1 MRRLTMFGAVSGLTL
16 ALLMAGAAPAH
27 ATLDLQKKAKA
38 AGMPAQACIY
48 CHTDKLPKKD
58 AHSLNERGE
67 WLKSEKE
74 KRQAKE
80 IDPAWLKEYVEAVKK

>member
-1 MRRLTMFGAVSGLTL
+1 MRRLTTFGAVSGLTL
-16 ALLMAGAAPAH
+16 LLLAAGAVPAH

-48 CHTDKLPKKD
+48 CHAEKLPKKG
-58 AHSLNERGE
+58 AATFNERGE
-67 WLKSEKE
+67 WLKAEKE

-80 IDPAWLKEYVEAVKK
+80 VDPAWLKDYVEAAKK